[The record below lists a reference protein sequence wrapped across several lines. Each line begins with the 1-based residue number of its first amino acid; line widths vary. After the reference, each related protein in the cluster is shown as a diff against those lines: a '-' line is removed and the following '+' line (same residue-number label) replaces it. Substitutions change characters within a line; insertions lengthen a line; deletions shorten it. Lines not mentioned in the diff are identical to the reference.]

1 MLDSYALSYIT
12 DQLCLFRHLSKLRV
26 KTWIKV
32 GGRYL
37 KATYVGRAVMGGR
50 KGKQIVLEGV
60 LLVPSLR
67 VNLVL

>member
-1 MLDSYALSYIT
+1 MLNSYASSYIT
-12 DQLCLFRHLSKLRV
+12 DQPCLFRYLSELRV

-37 KATYVGRAVMGGR
+37 KVTHVGRAVMGGR

-60 LLVPSLR
+60 LLMPSLG